1 MREENGYQIGKLI
14 GEFDGYL
21 CDCRGASEKTRQRYT
36 SHARTFL
43 KERFGS
49 SAPDLGKLAVADV
62 IAFVTERAARYKPK
76 TTQLAATAIRSFL
89 RFLCITGR
97 CDERLVSAV
106 PTIPSFRLSSIPISL
121 SDGQLTHLL
130 NSIDRSR
137 PAGCRDYAMIQC
149 MASLG
154 LRAGEVARLSLDDID
169 WRSAILRIPMSKA
182 RRFDELPLV
191 DDVGIAIADYLRN
204 GRPQTDVRQV
214 FVQHKLSI
222 GSGLSSSA
230 VSCAVR
236 RAFNRT
242 DFDLPAKGSHVLRH
256 TLGAR
261 MVRKGVSI
269 KSIAD
274 VLRHRHIDTSMVY
287 TKVDLPLLREVALPW
302 PGAYR

>member
-1 MREENGYQIGKLI
+1 MREESGHTIGKFI

-21 CDCRGASEKTRQRYT
+21 CDCCGASERTRLHYT

-43 KERFGS
+43 QERFGRS
-49 SAPDLGKLAVADV
+49 TPDLGKLAVADV

-76 TTQLAATAIRSFL
+76 TTKLTATAIRSFL

-97 CDERLVSAV
+97 CNERLVSAV
-106 PTIPSFRLSSIPISL
+106 PTIPSFRLSSIPAIL
-121 SDGQLTHLL
+121 SDEQLTHLL
-130 NSIDRSR
+130 HCIDRSR
-137 PAGCRDYAMIQC
+137 PVGCRDYAMIQC
-149 MASLG
+149 MVGLG

-169 WRSAILRIPMSKA
+169 WRSAILRIPISKA

-191 DDVGIAIADYLRN
+191 DDVGKAIADYLRS

-242 DFDLPAKGSHVLRH
+242 NFDLPAKGAHVLRH

-261 MVRKGVSI
+261 LIRRDVSI
-269 KSIAD
+269 KMIAD
-274 VLRHRHIDTSMVY
+274 VLRHRHIDTSMIY
-287 TKVDLPLLREVALPW
+287 TKVDLPRLREVALPW
-302 PGAYR
+302 PEAY

>member
-1 MREENGYQIGKLI
+1 MREESGYSIDKFI

-21 CDCRGASEKTRQRYT
+21 CDCCGASERTRLHYT

-43 KERFGS
+43 QERFGS

-97 CDERLVSAV
+97 CDERLVNAV
-106 PTIPSFRLSSIPISL
+106 PTIPSFRLSAIPTSL
-121 SDGQLTHLL
+121 SDEQLTHLL
-130 NSIDRSR
+130 YSIDRSR

-149 MASLG
+149 MAGLG

-169 WRSAILRIPMSKA
+169 WRSATLRIPMSKA

-191 DDVGIAIADYLRN
+191 DDVGRAIADYLRN
-204 GRPQTDVRQV
+204 GRPQTDARQV
-214 FVQHKLSI
+214 FVQHKFSI

-242 DFDLPAKGSHVLRH
+242 DFDLPAKGAHVLRH

-269 KSIAD
+269 KAIAD

-302 PGAYR
+302 PEVY